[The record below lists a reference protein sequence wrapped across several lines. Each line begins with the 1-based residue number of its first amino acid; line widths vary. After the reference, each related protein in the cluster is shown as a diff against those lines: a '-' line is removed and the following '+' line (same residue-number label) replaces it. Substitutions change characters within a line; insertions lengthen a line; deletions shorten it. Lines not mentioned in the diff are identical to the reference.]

1 MTMDLL
7 LLAQGAPPAGQPQG
21 NNIMGL
27 LVPLA
32 LMMVIA
38 YVIMI
43 RPQRRR
49 QREHEERVKQVKAG
63 DRIVT
68 NGGIHGTIAAVK
80 EGTFMMKIADNVK
93 LEIEKGNIMRIL
105 SSEEVE
111 DADDDPP
118 NENKNRRKRN

>member
-1 MTMDLL
+1 MDLL

>member
-1 MTMDLL
+1 M
-7 LLAQGAPPAGQPQG
+7 AQGAPPAGQPQG

>member
-27 LVPLA
+27 LVPMA